1 MEYEIARSL
10 RSSRIRR
17 DYFGA
22 TESQCVNLWGTFGR
36 QRSETVRK
44 ASLCAY
50 FVVRRADALQFSRSS
65 VSFLTRAGRTNRL
78 LVILIT
84 GAVGVLG
91 VIAATM
97 LRQEL
102 LPSLDVTATQV
113 VVTVPGASPGVVVEE
128 IAMPV
133 EAAGT

>member
-1 MEYEIARSL
+1 
-10 RSSRIRR
+10 
-17 DYFGA
+17 
-22 TESQCVNLWGTFGR
+22 
-36 QRSETVRK
+36 VRK

-84 GAVGVLG
+84 GAVGVFG
-91 VIAATM
+91 AIAATM

-102 LPSLDVTATQV
+102 LPSLDVPATQV